1 MKRPSKLLSAV
12 AALAA
17 VGTLTL
23 SAVQLASAQ
32 EPGTRHGFWGAFGLG
47 YGSNSLS
54 CSGGCT
60 FNSGSRGGGPPPAVQ
75 IRGHPKTPHP
85 PGGGGNMGGKGA
97 GRGVQ
102 GGGGESSPTGEPY

>member
-1 MKRPSKLLSAV
+1 MKRPSMLLSAV

-32 EPGTRHGFWGAFGLG
+32 EPRTRHGFWGAFGLG

-60 FNSGSRGGGPPPAVQ
+60 FNSGSSGGAPPRRSNSVARRNRASAWAV
-75 IRGHPKTPHP
+75 R
-85 PGGGGNMGGKGA
+85 
-97 GRGVQ
+97 
-102 GGGGESSPTGEPY
+102 

>member
-12 AALAA
+12 APLAA

-23 SAVQLASAQ
+23 SAAQLASAQ
-32 EPGTRHGFWGAFGLG
+32 EPTTRHGFWGAFGLG

-60 FNSGSRGGGPPPAVQ
+60 FNSGARGGGPPPS
-75 IRGHPKTPHP
+75 IKMGGTPKPSGR
-85 PGGGGNMGGKGA
+85 PGGEGDGWGKEGGKG
-97 GRGVQ
+97 GPGT
-102 GGGGESSPTGEPY
+102 GGD

>member
-23 SAVQLASAQ
+23 SAAQLASAQ
-32 EPGTRHGFWGAFGLG
+32 EPRTRHGFWGAFGLG

-54 CSGGCT
+54 CSDGCT
-60 FNSGSRGGGPPPAVQ
+60 FNSGARGGGPTAS
-75 IRGHPKTPHP
+75 IKLGGTPKPSV
-85 PGGGGNMGGKGA
+85 
-97 GRGVQ
+97 RL
-102 GGGGESSPTGEPY
+102 GGEGNVGVKRSEERRVGEEWRS

>member
-23 SAVQLASAQ
+23 SAAQLASAQ
-32 EPGTRHGFWGAFGLG
+32 EPRTRHGFWGAFGLG
-47 YGSNSLS
+47 YGSNSLT

-60 FNSGSRGGGPPPAVQ
+60 FNSGSRGGGPTPAIK
-75 IRGHPKTPHP
+75 IRGTPEP
-85 PGGGGNMGGKGA
+85 SVRPGGEGKVWGKDV
-97 GRGVQ
+97 GQ
-102 GGGGESSPTGEPY
+102 GGTGTVGEVSAAVYP

>member
-32 EPGTRHGFWGAFGLG
+32 EPRTRHGFWGAFGLG

-54 CSGGCT
+54 CSGGWT
-60 FNSGSRGGGPPPAVQ
+60 LNPRSRGGGPPPAAKH
-75 IRGHPKTPHP
+75 GW
-85 PGGGGNMGGKGA
+85 GA
-97 GRGVQ
+97 RPRRRPGRGGDGWGRD
-102 GGGGESSPTGEPY
+102 GGRR